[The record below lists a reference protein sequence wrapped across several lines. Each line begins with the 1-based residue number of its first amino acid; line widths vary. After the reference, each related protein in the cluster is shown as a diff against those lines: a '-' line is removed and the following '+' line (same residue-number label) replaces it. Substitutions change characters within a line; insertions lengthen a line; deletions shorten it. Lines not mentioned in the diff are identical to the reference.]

1 MRIYDYLYLFFYK
14 LREFITRED
23 DRKKPLGPVIGFQ
36 GIQVLILVV
45 LVFILLGAP
54 PTLLK
59 SFGFLPILL
68 GVFFYYINEKF
79 LLTEA
84 KVKAILEK
92 YDQKSNMQR
101 KISIIYGLVIILI
114 TLSLFALAVHMLH
127 DK

>member
-1 MRIYDYLYLFFYK
+1 MKIYDYLYLFFYK

-23 DRKKPLGPVIGFQ
+23 DTKKPQGPVIA
-36 GIQVLILVV
+36 IQSIQALTLFL
-45 LVFILLGAP
+45 LVFILLDAP

-59 SFGFLPILL
+59 SFGFLPILN
-68 GVFFYYINEKF
+68 GVVFYYIDVKF

-101 KISIIYGLVIILI
+101 KISIIYGLVIIMI
-114 TLSLFALAVHMLH
+114 TLSLFALAAHMIH